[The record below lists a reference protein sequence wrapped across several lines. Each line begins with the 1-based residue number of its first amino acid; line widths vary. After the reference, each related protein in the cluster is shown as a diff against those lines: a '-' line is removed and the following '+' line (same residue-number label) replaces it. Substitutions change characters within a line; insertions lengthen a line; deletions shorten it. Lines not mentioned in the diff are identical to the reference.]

1 MALEKF
7 KKNKGNEF
15 EWTLQVMVGVM
26 AKGSL
31 FSQVRGRGIRFL
43 SCWIA
48 SAVFGSQPFE
58 TT

>member
-31 FSQVRGRGIRFL
+31 FLQVRGRGIRFH

-48 SAVFGSQPFE
+48 SVGIWLPTFRDN
-58 TT
+58 